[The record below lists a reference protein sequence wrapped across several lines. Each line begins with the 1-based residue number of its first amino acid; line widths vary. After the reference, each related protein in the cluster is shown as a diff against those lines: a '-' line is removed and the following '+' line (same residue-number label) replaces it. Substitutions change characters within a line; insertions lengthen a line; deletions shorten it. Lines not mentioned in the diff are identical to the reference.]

1 MDGTYDRT
9 KPELLRLRPAGWP
22 GSALVADMTP
32 LAMITALANKAG
44 NNLIEGASQA
54 AKRNDWDTYNLYMN
68 EHLFLL
74 RELERRY
81 E

>member
-1 MDGTYDRT
+1 
-9 KPELLRLRPAGWP
+9 
-22 GSALVADMTP
+22 MTP